1 MSHGVA
7 VSTEVVQISLQRHR
21 RPTERRWPAKTW
33 LLPGFSWGP
42 PWQWQPKI
50 WQPQARRPTSS
61 LRRVH
66 LQDLGDLQYIAE
78 VSIGSSSST
87 FRLILDTGSSD
98 LWVSG
103 EQFIPSLSDTWT
115 PLPQAGLVKLDY
127 GQGEVEGIVGVD
139 KACLLAKPVP
149 LCVEQEFLVA
159 KQVSD
164 LSLNT
169 FDGILGLG
177 LPGLSHANQ
186 DFVQSLARSY
196 REVQC
201 FSFSLN
207 REDSKSFALFG
218 PCAKLLR
225 KAAKETHL
233 PEEQAA
239 LLSVQR
245 LFGFARGW
253 WLVSLAISCDGT
265 RIWQGPDMYSICGLE
280 VAALLL
286 LSLYPGRRSSRG
298 QSSDC
303 RKRVCNAC
311 FALCSFF
318 QALVLM
324 LLLIALLVLLAP
336 MVVNAFQSKVLVAL
350 DTGTS
355 LIVIPTENFQQV
367 ADAMFGLRLRDSC
380 VLSNS
385 ELLCACEVAAEAKA
399 LDFHLGD
406 VRLSLHPLQMFA
418 NVNAEI
424 LGDQPA
430 CRSGLATQDLRFWI
444 LGDVFLSR
452 SAPRGVRSMRV
463 LRSEPKEK
471 RCAVRRWPSATGRGL
486 RILIYGDSLTA
497 GAPSMVPFAQE
508 LHRALEG
515 GAGAESC
522 EVETTACGLCASTA
536 LQMLAVLEEPYV
548 VDALGGSWGS
558 GLVHLAK
565 EASLAII
572 MAGTNDL
579 ASPAPAGDV
588 SKAIQGMHV
597 ACHRVGVPTVAL
609 GVPDAGGRFIRRLGQ
624 ALPTKR
630 RAVNAAL
637 AVWAREGFEDGTRP
651 ELFINT
657 SALLPH
663 GPRSRRAGHWERD
676 GVHFTAQGA
685 EALGARL
692 ARILRPLV
700 QRRDAEALGRF
711 QGTRG

>member
-1 MSHGVA
+1 
-7 VSTEVVQISLQRHR
+7 
-21 RPTERRWPAKTW
+21 
-33 LLPGFSWGP
+33 
-42 PWQWQPKI
+42 
-50 WQPQARRPTSS
+50 
-61 LRRVH
+61 
-66 LQDLGDLQYIAE
+66 DLGDLQYIAE

-385 ELLCACEVAAEAKA
+385 ELLCACEVAAEA
-399 LDFHLGD
+399 G
-406 VRLSLHPLQMFA
+406 P
-418 NVNAEI
+418 
-424 LGDQPA
+424 
-430 CRSGLATQDLRFWI
+430 TQAVDGRIGFE
-444 LGDVFLSR
+444 GFRQEAVFYS
-452 SAPRGVRSMRV
+452 S
-463 LRSEPKEK
+463 
-471 RCAVRRWPSATGRGL
+471 
-486 RILIYGDSLTA
+486 D
-497 GAPSMVPFAQE
+497 
-508 LHRALEG
+508 
-515 GAGAESC
+515 
-522 EVETTACGLCASTA
+522 
-536 LQMLAVLEEPYV
+536 
-548 VDALGGSWGS
+548 
-558 GLVHLAK
+558 
-565 EASLAII
+565 
-572 MAGTNDL
+572 
-579 ASPAPAGDV
+579 
-588 SKAIQGMHV
+588 
-597 ACHRVGVPTVAL
+597 L
-609 GVPDAGGRFIRRLGQ
+609 GVCVCVFCCWLV
-624 ALPTKR
+624 L
-630 RAVNAAL
+630 VL
-637 AVWAREGFEDGTRP
+637 
-651 ELFINT
+651 T
-657 SALLPH
+657 SALRSYPRNSAPPPH
-663 GPRSRRAGHWERD
+663 AMLRTCTFMHGGFPGGYCMDPGET
-676 GVHFTAQGA
+676 FC
-685 EALGARL
+685 GARIVVL
-692 ARILRPLV
+692 PWSIDVKGREWTGCRFGSRAMNLRV
-700 QRRDAEALGRF
+700 GLG
-711 QGTRG
+711 

>member
-588 SKAIQGMHV
+588 SKAIQGMAEK
-597 ACHRVGVPTVAL
+597 ACGLPSRRSTYGGFRCSRCWWSVHSATW
-609 GVPDAGGRFIRRLGQ
+609 AGTAHQAPCCERSAGSMGTGGIRRWDAPRTLHQ
-624 ALPTKR
+624 HVSPTASRSQEQTR
-630 RAVNAAL
+630 R
-637 AVWAREGFEDGTRP
+637 
-651 ELFINT
+651 
-657 SALLPH
+657 
-663 GPRSRRAGHWERD
+663 
-676 GVHFTAQGA
+676 
-685 EALGARL
+685 ALGAR
-692 ARILRPLV
+692 RRPLHRA
-700 QRRDAEALGRF
+700 RRGSFGRAPGADSAAAGSKARSGRLGQDR
-711 QGTRG
+711 R